1 MSRPGSPMALSD
13 ESFIDTCIDTIRL
26 VRASFLA
33 YLLVYVLAVDAAAEQ
48 GRQRGPLPAAG
59 PQRVGPGR
67 EAVEGAG
74 RLQLR
79 PGGARDPGGAGAAGR
94 VGNPAPGAGE
104 GGGRRR
110 GGAGVRRVP
119 AAGRHLGAGRAVGA

>member
-1 MSRPGSPMALSD
+1 MSRPGYPMVLSD

-26 VRASFLA
+26 VKASFLA

-79 PGGARDPGGAGAAGR
+79 PGGRREPGGAAAAGR
-94 VGNPAPGAGE
+94 VGLPAPGARE
-104 GGGRRR
+104 
-110 GGAGVRRVP
+110 GAGHRCGGPGVR
-119 AAGRHLGAGRAVGA
+119 G